1 MEERSARVSR
11 LAVARAKRASFS
23 ASRQSRVPVPYPQR
37 RRRCRSRRQKS
48 AGLLSK
54 PSDGLEP
61 LTPSLPCDPVGSRW
75 QSVATIPLVPAV
87 RVFAR
92 AVPLPSVAPSF
103 FQDLSIR
110 SARRTVAWATSGPR
124 NLVVMDVWARSN
136 SEESRDVVESERL
149 RPPLHLQSRLHR
161 SRRRRATSGCPT
173 LARRRFCLLR
183 KARRAGTSLGP
194 MAHQPLTAVF

>member
-1 MEERSARVSR
+1 VEERSARVSR

-87 RVFAR
+87 LESLR
-92 AVPLPSVAPSF
+92 APSPCRPLPPRFSRTFPSV
-103 FQDLSIR
+103 LLEGR
-110 SARRTVAWATSGPR
+110 SRGPR
-124 NLVVMDVWARSN
+124 VGHGILSSWTFGRGAIQKSPVTWSRANDYALLCTFSLGSTVRVDVGPRVA
-136 SEESRDVVESERL
+136 VL
-149 RPPLHLQSRLHR
+149 R
-161 SRRRRATSGCPT
+161 SRAAAS
-173 LARRRFCLLR
+173 
-183 KARRAGTSLGP
+183 
-194 MAHQPLTAVF
+194 VY